1 MEKLRWSDQSVR
13 EMKARPMP
21 MTARAE
27 PMREQIR
34 LPDGTPWFCPA
45 RADAMMIWRE
55 IFVNGSYREAACR
68 VPPAGTIIDVGAH
81 SGLATLYF
89 SRFIDH
95 ARILAFEPAAQLYQ
109 CLVMNIRQHVTGA
122 KAYKY
127 ALGSAQG
134 TRVFTYYPSSPS
146 QSGLYADADKDRRAT
161 MAYLANNG
169 ITGED
174 AGNLTSG
181 IHIPQPELVYAST
194 LSAVISER
202 DLDAI
207 DLLKIDVERAEL
219 DVLLGIADKDW
230 PRIESVVMEAHD
242 DGHQLDRCVALL
254 KTRGYSVGVDQA
266 PWLANSGLFNVTAK
280 R

>member
-1 MEKLRWSDQSVR
+1 MSV
-13 EMKARPMP
+13 
-21 MTARAE
+21 TATAE

-55 IFVNGSYREAACR
+55 IFINGSYRDAACLA
-68 VPPAGTIIDVGAH
+68 PPAGTIIDVGAH

-89 SRFIDH
+89 SRSIDH
-95 ARILAFEPAAQLYQ
+95 PLILAFEPAAQLYQ

-134 TRVFTYYPSSPS
+134 TRVLTYYPSSPS
-146 QSGLYADADKDRRAT
+146 QSGLYADADQDRSAT

-169 ITGED
+169 ITGEY
-174 AGNLTSG
+174 AEYLSGG
-181 IHIPQPELVYAST
+181 IHVPQREMVYVST
-194 LSAVISER
+194 LSAVISEQN
-202 DLDAI
+202 LDKI

-219 DVLLGIADKDW
+219 DVLHGIADEDW
-230 PRIESVVMEAHD
+230 PRIESVVMEVDD
-242 DGHQLDRCVALL
+242 DGYRLDGCVALL
-254 KTRGYSVGVDQA
+254 KTRGYSTEVGQA
-266 PWLANSGLFNVTAK
+266 PWLADSGLFNVTAK